1 MTTNDP
7 ALGRRP
13 AACIAATRL
22 PRPGRSLLLVF
33 PVLLLLSAPALPA
46 FADNAGTPASPGLAP
61 AVVSDPV
68 PMADRSMLFGADLD
82 QLIASQPTAAKP
94 EPAPRVS
101 GRVQT
106 VLRRAMAMLGT
117 PYRWGGTGENGF
129 DCSGL
134 VSYVFKSALGIELP
148 RISREMAASGEKIER
163 TSLSA
168 GDLVFFSRRGR
179 RVDHVGIYVGNGQFV
194 HAPRTGKDVMVSS
207 LDDGYW
213 NRKFTQARRVAG
225 I

>member
-7 ALGRRP
+7 A
-13 AACIAATRL
+13 
-22 PRPGRSLLLVF
+22 PGRLAAGTAAARPTFPGRCFLLM
-33 PVLLLLSAPALPA
+33 LLLSVPALPA
-46 FADNAGTPASPGLAP
+46 LADDLANPVAGPVA
-61 AVVSDPV
+61 VSDPV
-68 PMADRSMLFGADLD
+68 PMADRSMLFAADID
-82 QLIASQPTAAKP
+82 QLIASQPTAARP
-94 EPAPRVS
+94 EPAPRMS
-101 GRVQT
+101 GRVQS

-117 PYRWGGTGENGF
+117 PYRWGGTSENGF

-148 RISREMAASGEKIER
+148 RISREMANSGQRIDR
-163 TSLSA
+163 SALSA

-207 LDDGYW
+207 LDEDYW
-213 NRKFTQARRVAG
+213 SRKFMQARRIAG
-225 I
+225 V